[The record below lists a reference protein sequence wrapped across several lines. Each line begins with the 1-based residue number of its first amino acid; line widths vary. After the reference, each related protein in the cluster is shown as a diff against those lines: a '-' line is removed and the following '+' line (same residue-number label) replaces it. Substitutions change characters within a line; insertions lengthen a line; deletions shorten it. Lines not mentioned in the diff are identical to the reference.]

1 MTDRFSLP
9 SVGVIADVDTTAELL
24 IEKVLEP
31 AGYKA
36 WVANTSE
43 SQPDVL
49 VVDVTQLRGD
59 PMAKLQNARE
69 RGIKAPAIVLAAH
82 FPISKL
88 RDLFLAGVNDFL
100 VKPYRVEELTG
111 SIERLGSGGGAD
123 DKVEALEHQ
132 LNLAERLMSER
143 SLDISKVTSFG
154 RAIAKAPNPDVILDR
169 AVEAVMR
176 LLGVELAGAYLVDPK
191 ETELALRSVQFQG
204 EESLLPEY
212 APLNASLAGE
222 VYKTGRAIL
231 RQQQKAGEVIEIQSN
246 FNVYSATLVPLVMN
260 EKTVGVLG
268 AFGMNPETRLSE
280 HDANLLRSLSDWCAV
295 AFEQAY
301 LSMQAQSGAQEPAGD
316 AMPVVSQPEPEKAA
330 PSTDSVVVPAVAP
343 DLVDG
348 LEKVVRSLRAM
359 LDRANESG
367 KQALGPLLNEL
378 TRIQSLP
385 LTLMNLGQA
394 ERLVDIHAV
403 TEEVASTLGQQ
414 AAAKK
419 LKLSLRESARLP
431 MWRGDGTRVAYC
443 MEALL
448 TASLDRTN
456 EGEIAVELNRVHI
469 TDQVPPDLPVAEY
482 LILHPGWWAVIAIRD
497 SSPGLSEDVHQVL
510 MADQAD
516 PAAGDMGPGLKMGE
530 VRLMVESMGGAI
542 WATQPQQGTEVWL
555 AFPLT

>member
-88 RDLFLAGVNDFL
+88 RDLFLAGANDFL

-111 SIERLGSGGGAD
+111 SIERLGSGGGAHD
-123 DKVEALEHQ
+123 QVEALEHK

-143 SLDISKVTSFG
+143 SLDISKVTSYG

-295 AFEQAY
+295 AFEHAY
-301 LSMQAQSGAQEPAGD
+301 LSMQAQSGAQEPTGD
-316 AMPVVSQPEPEKAA
+316 AMPVVPQPEPEQVA
-330 PSTDSVVVPAVAP
+330 PSTGSAVVPAVTP

-367 KQALGPLLNEL
+367 KRALGPLLNEL

-403 TEEVASTLGQQ
+403 TEEVASTLGNQ

-469 TDQVPPDLPVAEY
+469 TDQVPPDLPMAEY
-482 LILHPGWWAVIAIRD
+482 LILNPGWWAVIAIRD

-516 PAAGDMGPGLKMGE
+516 PAVGDMGPGLKMGE